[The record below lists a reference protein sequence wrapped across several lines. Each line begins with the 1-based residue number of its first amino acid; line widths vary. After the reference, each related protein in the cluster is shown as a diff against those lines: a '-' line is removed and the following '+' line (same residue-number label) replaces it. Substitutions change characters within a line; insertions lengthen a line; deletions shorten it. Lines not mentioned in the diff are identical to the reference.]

1 MEGRCP
7 RVRICH
13 ACDVADS
20 DTGTEAGAPPIEFY
34 VAFVPA
40 AGEAA
45 GPPIVPVIMMRF
57 GRTRD
62 GRTWRAGA
70 PPIEFQGAFVPAA
83 GEAAGPPIV
92 PVIMMRFAR
101 TRDGRTWR
109 AGGPPIV
116 PVIMMRFGRTRDDR
130 TWRAGGLAGL
140 LEPSISIA

>member
-45 GPPIVPVIMMRF
+45 GPPIVPVI
-57 GRTRD
+57 T
-62 GRTWRAGA
+62 
-70 PPIEFQGAFVPAA
+70 
-83 GEAAGPPIV
+83 
-92 PVIMMRFAR
+92 MRFAR
-101 TRDGRTWR
+101 TRDIRTWR
-109 AGGPPIV
+109 AAGPPIV

-140 LEPSISIA
+140 LER

>member
-62 GRTWRAGA
+62 
-70 PPIEFQGAFVPAA
+70 
-83 GEAAGPPIV
+83 
-92 PVIMMRFAR
+92 
-101 TRDGRTWR
+101 
-109 AGGPPIV
+109 
-116 PVIMMRFGRTRDDR
+116 DR